1 MVLVIDDIS
10 SDVKSFLINMKIQ
23 SISREDILKLASL
36 LEVEERMS
44 VLKIVYEEFSREYK
58 SDIWYL
64 LKKQSMVTN
73 TISKFKL
80 KNLNQNICLR

>member
-58 SDIWYL
+58 SDI
-64 LKKQSMVTN
+64 
-73 TISKFKL
+73 
-80 KNLNQNICLR
+80 